1 MKEKWN
7 CTPRVYVGTYKKYNE
22 GSLRGGWITL
32 TDYPSYDAFMEA
44 CFKLHKDERD
54 PELMIQDCE
63 DMPDGLSPREWLYEE
78 DFNDIIEAVA
88 AESVPEDAPKFRI
101 IDYSDKAIAVVGDTR
116 DIKDKLKEL
125 GGRFNPRL
133 SCGAGWV
140 FSKKAKA
147 EVEKLL
153 QCGSVEV
160 VEKPTPK
167 PKAKK
172 NEAMEEAKAEYV
184 KVWKDDE
191 RMVKHCQGEISNAV
205 KLSDGRIVIVKKEK
219 LETSFC
225 FGYST
230 CGQGSEYEEAN
241 DEARNARTN
250 EDYFREQNLKE
261 YNLAIALLKG
271 EKEHSWGKDAYLEQ
285 LNCRTCG
292 LINIHEVVGLHYC
305 DFVEQ
310 RYGTYSELS
319 EADKEL
325 IIAMYE
331 EEKEK
336 MNKRID
342 AYLKRYGLSKLNVW
356 TYWLDA

>member
-1 MKEKWN
+1 
-7 CTPRVYVGTYKKYNE
+7 
-22 GSLRGGWITL
+22 
-32 TDYPSYDAFMEA
+32 
-44 CFKLHKDERD
+44 
-54 PELMIQDCE
+54 
-63 DMPDGLSPREWLYEE
+63 MPDGLSVMESISREEY
-78 DFNDIIEAVA
+78 DDIIEACREQPEEVE
-88 AESVPEDAPKFRI
+88 AEELPKFRI
-101 IDYSDKAIAVVGDTR
+101 IDYSEKAIAVVGDTK
-116 DIKDKLKEL
+116 DIKDQLKAL
-125 GGRFNPRL
+125 CGRFNPKL
-133 SCGAGWV
+133 SCGAGWI
-140 FSKKAKA
+140 FSKKMRP

-160 VEKPTPK
+160 VEKPVPK

-241 DEARNARTN
+241 GEARNARTN
-250 EDYFREQNLKE
+250 EDYFREQNLKD
-261 YNLAIALLKG
+261 YDLAIALLKG

-319 EADKEL
+319 EADKKL